1 MKILKHEEL
10 CSIIQIYQKWNCFED
25 YNVANSIEMTFTAP

>member
-10 CSIIQIYQKWNCFED
+10 FYYPDLSKWNCFED
-25 YNVANSIEMTFTAP
+25 YNVANSIEMTFTAS